1 MTVLNP
7 LEESSS
13 VLRLKQTRLLL
24 YLMYIQAIFL
34 GLTYVVGV
42 WLATTVND
50 ISVTQPEVIVHGIV
64 SCSFASLTAAVGF
77 LGALHRRKDISIWNL
92 ALFAI
97 TVIAG
102 VTGFAFLG
110 DTSNTFQKTI
120 TNLSMI
126 ATVGIGMPVTGY
138 SLSKVSSIVRS
149 NGRDE
154 KNTSPTSAMSYLALG
169 ALSLTIIA
177 GVATRTISLYAFAVV
192 AHFSLAALTVSL
204 VLGVLVLSV
213 LEGSSDDSSSSQL
226 VQQRV
231 GFSLLSLAAIS
242 IAGGVGVVTIFSA
255 GVSYVVVMAEV
266 AVLVYAF
273 LILAIAA
280 PFNLNVQVW
289 RRHSPK

>member
-1 MTVLNP
+1 M
-7 LEESSS
+7 
-13 VLRLKQTRLLL
+13 
-24 YLMYIQAIFL
+24 A
-34 GLTYVVGV
+34 LTYVVGV
-42 WLATTVND
+42 WLATTVSD
-50 ISVTQPEVIVHGIV
+50 IAVTQPEVIAHGIV
-64 SCSFASLTAAVGF
+64 SCSFAALTAAVGF
-77 LGALHRRKDISIWNL
+77 LAVLQHRKEIAMWNL
-92 ALFAI
+92 ALFFF
-97 TVIAG
+97 TVLAG

-126 ATVGIGMPVTGY
+126 ATVGIGFPVTGY
-138 SLSKVSSIVRS
+138 SLSKVTRVVRA

-154 KNTSPTSAMSYLALG
+154 NRTSPTSVMSYLALG
-169 ALSLTIIA
+169 ALSLTVIA
-177 GVATRTISLYAFAVV
+177 GVATRTISLYSFAVV

-213 LEGSSDDSSSSQL
+213 LEGSSEDSSSSQL

-231 GFSLLSLAAIS
+231 GFSLLMAAIS

-273 LILAIAA
+273 LILASAA

-289 RRHSPK
+289 RRRSSK